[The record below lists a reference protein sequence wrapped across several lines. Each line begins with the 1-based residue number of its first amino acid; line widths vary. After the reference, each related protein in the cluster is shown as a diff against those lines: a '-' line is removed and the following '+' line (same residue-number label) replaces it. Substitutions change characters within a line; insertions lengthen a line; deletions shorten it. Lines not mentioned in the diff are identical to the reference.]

1 MISPTRRVSAKLRT
15 IAPSASYRLGEAL
28 TTDSSI
34 DVLFVYNSNALATTP
49 NQTLVR
55 RGLVKRCEGA
65 GLVRWHMTA
74 EGTAQAEAEDRAR
87 EERRAVARANRGS
100 NAMIG

>member
-1 MISPTRRVSAKLRT
+1 MSSATSKPHRPLTPGQRSDLHCVWILCHSNGGSTRLSREPA
-15 IAPSASYRLGEAL
+15 AL
-28 TTDSSI
+28 
-34 DVLFVYNSNALATTP
+34 VN
-49 NQTLVR
+49 

>member
-1 MISPTRRVSAKLRT
+1 MSSATSKPLRPLTPDQRSDLHCVWTLCRSNGGSTRL
-15 IAPSASYRLGEAL
+15 
-28 TTDSSI
+28 SSEPK
-34 DVLFVYNSNALATTP
+34 A
-49 NQTLVR
+49 LVR

-65 GLVRWHMTA
+65 GLVRWRMTA